1 MPTELKSLLQNVTDL
16 FLFRNCSIMQAQ
28 TVMQV
33 QLPPDVKPGQLITVQ
48 SPQGVLVQVQTPPN
62 AVPGQIIQVAVP
74 SYTVPVAMAT
84 PAQQT
89 LAPQQLQMQRTQGD
103 AFNCAE
109 AVVIKQ
115 EFNLVEVCGIEGKNY
130 YRVHQSMADPS
141 YRKTDGQQ
149 LLFVREESECL
160 ERICCGPQRT
170 LTLFAHAGYDKNAPT
185 YIQMHKPFH
194 LQGLQPCCRPE
205 LHVNDGHGRPI
216 GKIED
221 PCACCVMD
229 QKIKDAAGQFR
240 YGIAGTICQIGLCCP
255 CCGDVNFHVTNGQG
269 ERVGEIKKM
278 FDGCEELCLGT
289 NKFKVIFPHNVT
301 VEDRSLIFASAMLI
315 DLQYFEVQKNNN

>member
-1 MPTELKSLLQNVTDL
+1 
-16 FLFRNCSIMQAQ
+16 MQAQ

-62 AVPGQIIQVAVP
+62 AVPGQIIQVSVP

>member
-1 MPTELKSLLQNVTDL
+1 
-16 FLFRNCSIMQAQ
+16 MQAQ

-185 YIQMHKPFH
+185 YIQMQAISFARIATVLPTRT
-194 LQGLQPCCRPE
+194 PC
-205 LHVNDGHGRPI
+205 
-216 GKIED
+216 
-221 PCACCVMD
+221 
-229 QKIKDAAGQFR
+229 
-240 YGIAGTICQIGLCCP
+240 
-255 CCGDVNFHVTNGQG
+255 
-269 ERVGEIKKM
+269 
-278 FDGCEELCLGT
+278 
-289 NKFKVIFPHNVT
+289 
-301 VEDRSLIFASAMLI
+301 
-315 DLQYFEVQKNNN
+315 